1 MLASVSLAPR
11 RVEQA
16 QTQAGGLGSL
26 TVRGRT
32 SRFPGLVG
40 HRLLTGLERQAGAE
54 LLTGR
59 RARTCARARGA
70 PVAPGNAS
78 C

>member
-1 MLASVSLAPR
+1 MLASASLAPR
-11 RVEQA
+11 RDERT

-26 TVRGRT
+26 TVRGKN
-32 SRFPGLVG
+32 SRFSGFVG
-40 HRLLTGLERQAGAE
+40 HRRLTGLELQAGAE
-54 LLTGR
+54 LPTGR

-70 PVAPGNAS
+70 AVAQGNAN